1 MKRAESFGIL
11 EYRMVVRY
19 ARLMLRPVDICVL
32 LKLTLPEAGSLSFA
46 QLASDLHLS
55 SSEVHASIKRSR
67 LSGLFQHSGVKALN
81 RTALLE
87 FLEHGLRYAF
97 PAEKGSLT
105 RGIPTAYAAE
115 PLKSSF
121 QKTDDVPVWPYVE
134 GKIRGSSFAPL
145 YKHAPIA
152 ALKDPKL
159 YELFSL
165 ADALRDGRVRERKLA
180 LDELTKRI
188 SDHG

>member
-1 MKRAESFGIL
+1 
-11 EYRMVVRY
+11 
-19 ARLMLRPVDICVL
+19 MLRPVDICVL
-32 LKLTLPEAGSLSFA
+32 LKLTLPEAWSLSFA

-55 SSEVHASIKRSR
+55 SSEVHASFQRSR
-67 LSGLFQHSGVKALN
+67 LSGLLQHGGMKTVN

-87 FLEHGLRYAF
+87 FLAHGLKYAF
-97 PAEKGSLT
+97 PAQRGSLT
-105 RGIPTAYAAE
+105 RGVPTAYGAE
-115 PLKSSF
+115 PLKSALEESH
-121 QKTDDVPVWPYVE
+121 DIPVWPYVE
-134 GKIRGSSFAPL
+134 GKVRGSSFAPL

-152 ALKDPKL
+152 ALKDQKL

-188 SDHG
+188 SEHG

>member
-1 MKRAESFGIL
+1 MGL
-11 EYRMVVRY
+11 RY
-19 ARLMLRPVDICVL
+19 ASFMLRPVDICVL
-32 LKLTLPEAGSLSFA
+32 LKLTLPEAWSLSFA

-55 SSEVHASIKRSR
+55 SSEVHASFVRSR
-67 LSGLFQHSGVKALN
+67 LSGLQRYGGVKAVH
-81 RTALLE
+81 RSALLE

-105 RGIPTAYAAE
+105 RGIPTSYAAE
-115 PLKSSF
+115 PLKSAF
-121 QKTDDVPVWPYVE
+121 QESDDIPVWPYVE
-134 GKIRGSSFAPL
+134 GKVRGTSFAPL

-159 YELFSL
+159 YQLFSL

-180 LDELTKRI
+180 IDELTERI